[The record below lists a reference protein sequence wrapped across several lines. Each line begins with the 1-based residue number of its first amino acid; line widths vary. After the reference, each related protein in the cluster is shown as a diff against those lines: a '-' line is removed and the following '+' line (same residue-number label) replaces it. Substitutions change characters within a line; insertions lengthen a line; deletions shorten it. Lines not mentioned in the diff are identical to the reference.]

1 MQQAK
6 KFIPVYLLLIP
17 VFFAIDLVWLGF
29 VAVDLYDDQIGFLL
43 ADQINWVAAIVFY
56 LLYIAGIVYFA
67 VAPGITKK
75 SLRYC
80 LISAAI
86 FGFLAYATYDLTNL
100 ATIDGWPLQVTIID
114 LIWGTILTTTT
125 AFAGWQIAKWLILS
139 E

>member
-17 VFFAIDLVWLGF
+17 IFFAIDLVWLGF

-67 VAPGITKK
+67 VAPGIAKR

-80 LISAAI
+80 LISAAT
-86 FGFLAYATYDLTNL
+86 FGFLAHATYDLTNL

-125 AFAGWQIAKWLILS
+125 AFAGWQIAKWLSLS